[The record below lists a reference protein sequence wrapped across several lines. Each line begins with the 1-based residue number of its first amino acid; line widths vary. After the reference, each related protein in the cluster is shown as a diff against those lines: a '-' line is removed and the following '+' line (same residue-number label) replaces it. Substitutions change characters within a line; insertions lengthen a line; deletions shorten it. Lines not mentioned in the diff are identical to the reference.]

1 MATPAALSAHLPQ
14 VIVTRPEREALQWVQ
29 ALQARGIAAEALPL
43 ISIGPPPDPEALD
56 AARARVLDYRALMF
70 VSGNAAQHFID
81 KKTALAL
88 ASQAP
93 AAIKTRAWSPGP
105 GTAQTLCALGVP
117 AGCIDRPAHDA
128 AQFDSEAL
136 WEQVHGQISAGDR
149 VLVVRGTEAGTA
161 PTEGTGR
168 EWLAQ
173 QLQAA
178 GAQAE
183 FVVAYTRGAPVFT
196 PAQQQLVSAAVA
208 GGTLWLLSSSQALA
222 HLRAALPQQDWTA
235 ARALATHPRIAD
247 AARAAGFGAV
257 HECRP
262 ALEEVGASIESLA

>member
-1 MATPAALSAHLPQ
+1 M
-14 VIVTRPEREALQWVQ
+14 
-29 ALQARGIAAEALPL
+29 
-43 ISIGPPPDPEALD
+43 
-56 AARARVLDYRALMF
+56 
-70 VSGNAAQHFID
+70 
-81 KKTALAL
+81 
-88 ASQAP
+88 
-93 AAIKTRAWSPGP
+93 
-105 GTAQTLCALGVP
+105 
-117 AGCIDRPAHDA
+117 
-128 AQFDSEAL
+128 
-136 WEQVHGQISAGDR
+136 
-149 VLVVRGTEAGTA
+149 LVVRGTEAGTA